1 MADLQDEPHSV
12 GIGAEDLPAP
22 AETAVGALERAA
34 ALLSAQ
40 PVADGCNTLVWTLRQ
55 SPYHDIDKP
64 GDSGVDTD
72 IPRLRAGG
80 VGAQFWSLLTPH
92 EAGTPTD
99 QVVSDTLEQIDVA
112 LALIRRYPDSLCLA
126 LTADDMSDAR
136 NRGRIA
142 SFLGPVPGRT
152 LTDSLGAL
160 HAFHALG
167 VRIFAPAGAPWA
179 QQDLTA
185 FGHEVVQE
193 ANRLGIVLDLTGCPP
208 TVARQI
214 AAASKAPV
222 VISNT
227 AAAALNPHPGNA
239 TDEVLLALREANGLA
254 MVTFDATRTGD
265 SLHAVA
271 DHVDHVR
278 AVSRPPQC
286 RPRRRLRHRTGHLPP
301 DRPDRPLGLP
311 PPDRGTP
318 GPRLA
323 GSRPGPADLG
333 QRPTGPARRGIH
345 LPRRPAPAQPFMT
358 HRPTGPRA
366 PRPRPGPR
374 ASARRGPG
382 RRPGATREG
391 GPSPGTSSPPRAR
404 ARDRGRCGRP
414 GSAGR

>member
-12 GIGAEDLPAP
+12 GIGAEDLPASP
-22 AETAVGALERAA
+22 VAAGALERAA
-34 ALLSAQ
+34 ALLSVH

-72 IPRLRAGG
+72 LPRLRAGG
-80 VGAQFWSLLTPH
+80 VGAQFWSLLIPH
-92 EAGTPTD
+92 ETGTPTD
-99 QVVSDTLEQIDVA
+99 QVVSDTLEQVVSDTLEQIDVA

-167 VRIFAPAGAPWA
+167 VRIFAPAGASWA
-179 QQDLTA
+179 RQDLTA

-208 TVARQI
+208 TVARQV

-222 VISNT
+222 IISNT
-227 AAAALNPHPGNA
+227 AAAALNPHPGNV

-254 MVTFDATRTGD
+254 MVTFDARRTGD

-278 AVSRPPQC
+278 AVAGPHSV
-286 RPRRRLRHRTGHLPP
+286 G
-301 DRPDRPLGLP
+301 LGAAFGTE
-311 PPDRGTP
+311 RGTP
-318 GPRLA
+318 
-323 GSRPGPADLG
+323 
-333 QRPTGPARRGIH
+333 
-345 LPRRPAPAQPFMT
+345 RPAGLT
-358 HRPTGPRA
+358 D
-366 PRPRPGPR
+366 
-374 ASARRGPG
+374 
-382 RRPGATREG
+382 
-391 GPSPGTSSPPRAR
+391 PSGYPHLIAELL
-404 ARDRGRCGRP
+404 DRGWPESDLELLTWGNAQRVLRDAEFTSRAAQHRRTP
-414 GSAGR
+414 S